1 MKVYVVN
8 LPKDQERRTFQEK
21 QLQHFHLDYEI
32 INATSTED
40 ISAQTY
46 EKHKYDWQRPL
57 RTVEVACYYSH
68 QHLWKKII
76 DNNEPALILEDDA
89 LLSKNIPILLK
100 ELETLKN
107 IDYINL
113 EVVGRKKIISKES
126 LKIPNCNS
134 KLFRL
139 HLDRN
144 GTGGYILYPLGAKKL
159 LDLEINI
166 GIGLADAHINSCYD
180 LLAYQI
186 EPACIVQ
193 LDQCEQFDIIPP
205 LAVSSNIGTQNRP
218 KIKIKDKLHFVLKR
232 IHSQLRQAFQHIIYI
247 LHTEKREIIIDKK
260 DFIFSKNK
268 DLINERS

>member
-1 MKVYVVN
+1 MKIYVVN
-8 LPKDQERRTFQEK
+8 LPKDQERRVFQEK

-57 RTVEVACYYSH
+57 RNVEVACYYSH
-68 QHLWKKII
+68 QNIWKKII
-76 DNNEPALILEDDA
+76 DFNKPALILEDDA
-89 LLSKNIPILLK
+89 LLSRNISILLK
-100 ELETLKN
+100 ELETLKK

-113 EVVGRKKIISKES
+113 EVVGRKKLISKES

-134 KLFRL
+134 KLLRL

-144 GTGGYILYPLGAKKL
+144 GAGGYILYPSGAKKL
-159 LDLEINI
+159 LDLEMSI
-166 GIGLADAHINSCYD
+166 GIGLADAHINSCYS

-186 EPACIVQ
+186 EPAYIIQ
-193 LDQCEQFDIIPP
+193 LGQCEQFNIIPP
-205 LAVSSNIGTQNRP
+205 LTVSSNIGTQNRP
-218 KIKIKDKLHFVLKR
+218 KIKIKDKLYFALKR
-232 IHSQLRQAFQHIIYI
+232 IHSQLRQALQHIIYI
-247 LHTEKREIIIDKK
+247 LHAEKREIIIDKK

-268 DLINERS
+268 DLTHE